1 MQSRTRRELQFKAD
15 ADHQHG
21 KERIC
26 CAHHVGK
33 PQHLRRKLPAE
44 ESQNRHGDINIH
56 RNRRKHP
63 PEEKPGAAAFV
74 FPGHRRCDGI
84 GRPRAH
90 DRIAGIPNA
99 GRDDTHGA
107 HEALQKRKSEAAD
120 VVAREINDVEGLL
133 GRIAA
138 F

>member
-44 ESQNRHGDINIH
+44 ESQNRHGNINIH

-63 PEEKPGAAAFV
+63 PEEKPDAAAFI
-74 FPGHRRCDGI
+74 FPGYRRCDGI
-84 GRPRAH
+84 GRSRAH
-90 DRIAGIPNA
+90 DRIAGIPDA
-99 GRDDTHGA
+99 GCDDAHGA